1 MQQISVV
8 LKLTVMEE
16 RSRAFILNRH
26 SMLTNVRSS

>member
-8 LKLTVMEE
+8 LKLAVMVE
-16 RSRAFILNRH
+16 RSRAFILKRH